1 MAFNV
6 IIETKLIHLV
16 ESLLKQLLPDNKK
29 MLIDLNAGKVLKC
42 LHWYHTNSFKHPYKQ
57 ICFLIFPLPFIE

>member
-6 IIETKLIHLV
+6 IIETKLILLV
-16 ESLLKQLLPDNKK
+16 ESLLKQLLPDNK

-42 LHWYHTNSFKHPYKQ
+42 LH
-57 ICFLIFPLPFIE
+57 